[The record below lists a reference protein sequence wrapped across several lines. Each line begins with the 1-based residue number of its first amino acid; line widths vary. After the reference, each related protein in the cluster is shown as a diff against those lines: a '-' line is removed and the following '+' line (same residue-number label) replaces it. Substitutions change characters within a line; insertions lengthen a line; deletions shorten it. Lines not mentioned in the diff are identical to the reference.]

1 MYGCSGGG
9 GDWVWVGVGKND
21 FQIISAYSVRH
32 ALRLA
37 AFKSSNEFSLS
48 ALHADKTAIGFFGQI
63 NMCAVRA

>member
-1 MYGCSGGG
+1 MGTALG
-9 GDWVWVGVGKND
+9 WVGVGKND
-21 FQIISAYSVRH
+21 FQIISACSVRH

-37 AFKSSNEFSLS
+37 AFKSCNEFSLS